1 MKQASISFNH
11 AADFYDATRALP
23 EDRARDLMAA
33 LVREL
38 RVAGAADVLEV
49 GVGTGRIA
57 RPLAE
62 HGFRV
67 CGIDIAPRM
76 LTRLRE
82 QLGPEHAEPN
92 LLLGDATRLPLATGS
107 FGAAVLCHVLHLI
120 PPWQDAV
127 SEMRRVLKSGGL
139 LLHHGDHSVG
149 EGDWDVAYLKW
160 VELFEERGFRRRVRP
175 KIEDMNAAF
184 VAAGGEYR
192 TETIAE
198 WDEQSSPAKELT
210 LARNKVHS
218 WTWEIP
224 DDLFR
229 ECLPEVER
237 WAAEHYGGM
246 DTQLHCRM
254 VYNVQIW
261 RFP

>member
-23 EDRARDLMAA
+23 EDLAHDLMAA

-38 RVAGAADVLEV
+38 RAVGAAHVLEV

-76 LTRLRE
+76 LSRLRE
-82 QLGPEHAEPN
+82 QLGPQHVEPD
-92 LLLGDATRLPLATGS
+92 LLLGDATGLPLATGS

-139 LLHHGDHSVG
+139 LLHHGDHNVG
-149 EGDWDVAYLKW
+149 EGDWDAAYLKW
-160 VELFEERGFRRRVRP
+160 VELFTERGFVRRVRP
-175 KIEDMNAAF
+175 RIEDMTAAF
-184 VAAGGEYR
+184 VALGGECR

-198 WDEQSSPAKELT
+198 WDEQSSPAEELE

-224 DDLFR
+224 DDLFQQ
-229 ECLPEVER
+229 CLPQVER

-246 DTQLHCRM
+246 DTHLHCRM
-254 VYNVQIW
+254 AYNLQVW

>member
-1 MKQASISFNH
+1 MKQASISFDH

-23 EDRARDLMAA
+23 EALARDLIAA
-33 LVREL
+33 LAREL
-38 RVAGAADVLEV
+38 RLAGATRVLEV

-76 LTRLRE
+76 LTRLQE
-82 QLGPEHAEPN
+82 QLGPEQVEPD

-127 SEMRRVLKSGGL
+127 AEMRRVLKPGGL

-160 VELFEERGFRRRVRP
+160 VELFTERGFVRRVRP
-175 KIEDMNAAF
+175 KIEDMTAAF

-198 WDEQSSPAKELT
+198 WDEPSSPAGELE

-224 DDLFR
+224 DDLFK
-229 ECLPEVER
+229 ECLPEMER

-246 DTQLHCRM
+246 DTQLRCRM
-254 VYNVQIW
+254 AYSLQIW

>member
-1 MKQASISFNH
+1 VTQASISFND
-11 AADFYDATRALP
+11 AADFYDATRALRQ
-23 EDRARDLMAA
+23 ELAGDLMAA

-38 RVAGAADVLEV
+38 RAVGAAHVLEV

-76 LTRLRE
+76 LARLRE
-82 QLGPEHAEPN
+82 QLGPQHVEPD
-92 LLLGDATRLPLATGS
+92 LLLSDATHLPFATGS
-107 FGAAVLCHVLHLI
+107 FVAATLCHVLHLI

-127 SEMRRVLKSGGL
+127 SEIRRVIKPGGV
-139 LLHHGDHSVG
+139 LLHHADHSAG
-149 EGDWDVAYLKW
+149 EGDWDVASLKW
-160 VELFEERGFRRRVRP
+160 DELLAARGFVRRVRP
-175 KIEDMNAAF
+175 KIEDISAAF
-184 VAAGGEYR
+184 AAAGGQCR

-198 WDEQSSPAKELT
+198 WDEQSSPAEELE

-224 DDLFR
+224 DDLFQ
-229 ECLPEVER
+229 ECLPEVGR
-237 WAAEHYGGM
+237 WAAEHFGGM
-246 DTQLHCRM
+246 ETRLHTRM
-254 VYNVQIW
+254 AYTLQIW

>member
-1 MKQASISFNH
+1 MKQASISFND
-11 AADFYDATRALP
+11 AADFYDATRALRQEVAP
-23 EDRARDLMAA
+23 DLIAA

-38 RVAGAADVLEV
+38 RTVGAAPVLEA

-76 LTRLRE
+76 LARLRE
-82 QLGPEHAEPN
+82 QLGPEHVEPD
-92 LLLGDATRLPLATGS
+92 LLLGDATRLPFASGS
-107 FGAAVLCHVLHLI
+107 FGAALLCHVLHLI
-120 PPWQDAV
+120 PPWRDAV
-127 SEMRRVLKSGGL
+127 SEIRRVLRSGGV

-149 EGDWDVAYLKW
+149 DSDWDVAYRKW
-160 VELFEERGFRRRVRP
+160 EELLAERGFVRRVRP
-175 KIEDMNAAF
+175 RIEDMSAAF
-184 VAAGGEYR
+184 AATGGQCR

-198 WDEQSSPAKELT
+198 WDEQSSPAEEME

-224 DDLFR
+224 DDLFQ
-229 ECLPEVER
+229 ECLPEIGG

-246 DTQLHCRM
+246 DTRLHTRM
-254 VYNVQIW
+254 GYTLQIW